1 MVRRPRRIHPPR
13 WPDHLHLRALA
24 RDSLAP
30 RAAREVRKST
40 CTTGIWPHAA
50 KVVISVVKRSSIEFV
65 RGGTTRI
72 CFRLGIPSGHSSG
85 SHSTAR
91 AISFTRHFPA
101 AIGGGR
107 RVQTGQWA
115 CSALQSRAGEVCTAT
130 AQTLMKGGSFLFCSR
145 CWRLLWRGLH
155 RNFSLPPTSRL
166 LGGWMLLPAWLST
179 ARSTPFS
186 TGISG
191 GTALCVNWGWFES
204 RTSRDDGAVISSPLL
219 TSLPNVT
226 IYCATPSN

>member
-1 MVRRPRRIHPPR
+1 MVCRPRRIYSPR
-13 WPDHLHLRALA
+13 RPHHLHLRALA
-24 RDSLAP
+24 GDSLAP
-30 RAAREVRKST
+30 RAAREVRNST

-50 KVVISVVKRSSIEFV
+50 KVVISVVKRSSIEVV
-65 RGGTTRI
+65 RGATTRS

-101 AIGGGR
+101 VTGGGR
-107 RVQTGQWA
+107 RIQTGQEA

-130 AQTLMKGGSFLFCSR
+130 AQTQMKGGSFLFCSR
-145 CWRLLWRGLH
+145 WWRLLWHGVR
-155 RNFSLPPTSRL
+155 RNFSLPLTSRS
-166 LGGWMLLPAWLST
+166 LGGPMLLPAWLST

-186 TGISG
+186 TDISG

-204 RTSRDDGAVISSPLL
+204 RTSRDDGAVISSPRL
-219 TSLPNVT
+219 TAMRSGT
-226 IYCATPSN
+226 I